1 MGFGGCRDECFASAA
16 TVDDP
21 LGIEFAVRLEDGVG
35 IDLEV
40 RDDVLHLREL
50 VAGLHPTEPDRLPHL
65 LHELH
70 ADRHARSAVELK
82 LDYDRARVVSAGS
95 ELCLVGHASRVRSE
109 RPPVRSAPVVQAAR
123 TPRPAQGVMGC
134 EWRLVVD

>member
-50 VAGLHPTEPDRLPHL
+50 VAGLQPTEPDRLLTCYTSCMQIGTP
-65 LHELH
+65 
-70 ADRHARSAVELK
+70 DRRS
-82 LDYDRARVVSAGS
+82 S
-95 ELCLVGHASRVRSE
+95 
-109 RPPVRSAPVVQAAR
+109 
-123 TPRPAQGVMGC
+123 
-134 EWRLVVD
+134 